1 MDKTMKSS
9 NLFITG
15 CNKSH
20 AWMLPWFKE
29 NFYKHN
35 PDAEL
40 IVFDFD
46 TLFTDLQGWF
56 KKPAVMIH
64 ASTMAEKVCWID
76 TDCEVLG
83 NIEGIFNYVKP
94 NQIAMALDQPWT
106 TRRSNRGNWYN
117 SGVVAY
123 QGVPAVL
130 SEWNRFIVQKLTTEV
145 GDQEVLNWMLD
156 GDTLRELTHIAHL
169 PRIYNTLRLDVI
181 DNTVPPNHKI
191 MHWTGKKGKD
201 IIKEKMNVE

>member
-1 MDKTMKSS
+1 
-9 NLFITG
+9 
-15 CNKSH
+15 
-20 AWMLPWFKE
+20 MLPWFKE

-40 IVFDFD
+40 MVFDFD

>member
-1 MDKTMKSS
+1 MKSS

-40 IVFDFD
+40 MVFDFD